1 MRYPSLA
8 NDNQVAH
15 MPLTLFPS
23 PFPKRLYQE
32 CLDIQPTIN
41 KLMLKIASDNTF
53 IEESLSSIKS
63 VDEFTRNLLDI
74 NHKVQKEGICQ
85 PILSC
90 INRADYMLDRFT
102 DDINDLRI
110 RQVEINAIASS
121 MSTPS
126 TFARLMQDFL
136 MSKYR
141 IRCSHSEVLPE
152 NNSLKVVAQ
161 GLIDAYDA
169 YGKQD
174 VYILFVIEDRSLS
187 FSDHINIELKIH
199 EMRPDIRIVRKRF
212 IDLSRSL
219 KLGPNKE
226 LLLDNDKEA
235 AVVYFRY
242 CYDPKHYSF
251 PDAWDT
257 RLKLERSRAIK
268 CPSINFH
275 ISGAKKFQQVLNK
288 QEQLE
293 KFLSASEA
301 KKVADVFCDFW
312 SLEAST
318 SLGRD
323 GFEVGLSSRSEKLV
337 LKPQREGGGHNIFGS
352 DIKPFLTALKS
363 VEERSQ
369 YILMEYI
376 NSPQE
381 KNRILSSDDATQ
393 DFKLDFTDRLVSE
406 LGIYGSV
413 VADGKLM
420 KVERTGGYLVR
431 SKKFGVKEGGVA
443 AGYAG
448 ISGLLLIDDPDKVDW
463 SIYFEK

>member
-1 MRYPSLA
+1 
-8 NDNQVAH
+8 
-15 MPLTLFPS
+15 
-23 PFPKRLYQE
+23 
-32 CLDIQPTIN
+32 
-41 KLMLKIASDNTF
+41 MLKIASDTTF
-53 IEESLSSIKS
+53 IEDSLSSISS
-63 VDEFTRNLLDI
+63 VDDFTKNLVDI
-74 NHKVQKEGICQ
+74 NRKVQKEGICQ

-110 RQVEINAIASS
+110 RQVEMNAIASG
-121 MSTPS
+121 MSCPS
-126 TFARLMQDFL
+126 TFARSMQDFL

-141 IRCSHSEVLPE
+141 IRCNRSEVLPE
-152 NNSLKVVAQ
+152 NDSLVVVAQ

-169 YGKQD
+169 YGKQN
-174 VYILFVIEDRSLS
+174 VYILFVIEDRSFS

-199 EMRPDIRIVRKRF
+199 ELRPDIRVVRKKF
-212 IDLSRSL
+212 IDLPRSL

-226 LLLDNDKEA
+226 LLLDNGKEA

-242 CYDPKHYSF
+242 CYDPRHYGF
-251 PDAWDT
+251 PDAWNT
-257 RLKLERSRAIK
+257 RLRLEQSRAVK

-301 KKVADVFCDFW
+301 KRIADVFCDFW

-318 SLGRD
+318 SLGEE
-323 GFEVGLSSRSEKLV
+323 GFKVGLSPRSEKLV

-352 DIKPFLTALKS
+352 DIKPFLSALES

-381 KNRILSSDDATQ
+381 KNRILYSDDVTQ
-393 DFKLDFTDRLVSE
+393 EFKSDFTDRLVSE
-406 LGIYGSV
+406 LGIYGSI
-413 VADGKLM
+413 VADGSLM
-420 KVERTGGYLVR
+420 KVDRTGGYLVR
-431 SKKFGVKEGGVA
+431 SKKSGVKEGGVA

-448 ISGLLLIDDPDKVDW
+448 ISGLLLIDDSDKVDW